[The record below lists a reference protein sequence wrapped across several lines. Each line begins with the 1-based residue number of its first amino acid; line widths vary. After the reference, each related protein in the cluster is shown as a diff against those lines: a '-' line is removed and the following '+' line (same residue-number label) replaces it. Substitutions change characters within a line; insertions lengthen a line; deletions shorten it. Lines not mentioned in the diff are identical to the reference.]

1 MAAWHLMFGLLSL
14 ALLLVVVTVA
24 LISDSDGDGLGL
36 TIIAGTV
43 LIAGCLL
50 ATLILGGLS
59 WAMLG
64 RGFLHPPWSVILVP
78 GLVGTL
84 TSVVASFIG
93 WPTSE
98 VVGGFVAYRMVAHR
112 LARRTSVE

>member
-1 MAAWHLMFGLLSL
+1 MAWVDNHCGHGLNRRLP
-14 ALLLVVVTVA
+14 ARD
-24 LISDSDGDGLGL
+24 IDSGRPELGN
-36 TIIAGTV
+36 A
-43 LIAGCLL
+43 
-50 ATLILGGLS
+50 
-59 WAMLG
+59 
-64 RGFLHPPWSVILVP
+64 RKGFLHLPWSVIFVP